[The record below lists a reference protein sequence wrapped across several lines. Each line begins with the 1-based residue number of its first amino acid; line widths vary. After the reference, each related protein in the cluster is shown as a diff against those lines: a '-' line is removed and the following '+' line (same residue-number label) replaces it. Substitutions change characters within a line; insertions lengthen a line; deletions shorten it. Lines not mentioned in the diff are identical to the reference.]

1 MKFPNVTV
9 KGVKEDLAKGEI
21 VITLTVDSSFHD
33 EGLELGKYVNPDA
46 GTMSVDF
53 FPRQMSFNTDQ
64 VSLRALGRAVHV
76 KAHSRGKKI
85 KKDPETGEVTD
96 DEEIETEDE
105 GDE

>member
-1 MKFPNVTV
+1 MNFPNVTV

-33 EGLELGKYVNPDA
+33 EGLELGKYANSDA

-53 FPRQMSFNTDQ
+53 FPRQMSFNDQ
-64 VSLRALGRAVHV
+64 GTLRTLRSVSV
-76 KAHSRGKKI
+76 KAHKRGGKI
-85 KKDPETGEVTD
+85 KKDPDTGEVTED
-96 DEEIETEDE
+96 EDEEGD